1 MKKRLTWGAACLAL
15 GAGSACAVPYQ
26 DVLLAAV
33 PEFNGGLKEGVALY
47 GSVDMGINYQ
57 SVGGRSTWQTQSGGE
72 WTSKFG
78 FFGRENLGGGW
89 RAEFNLESGFLA
101 NNGAQQDTQSFF
113 NRQSWIGLMSDRYG
127 RLRLGKQIGTGLPL
141 FIDVFGTV
149 GTNSVYTW
157 LGAQRPMSA
166 SLS

>member
-72 WTSKFG
+72 WTWSAAVERRSRTDLF
-78 FFGRENLGGGW
+78 RMI
-89 RAEFNLESGFLA
+89 
-101 NNGAQQDTQSFF
+101 DTPEPPTVLSAIS
-113 NRQSWIGLMSDRYG
+113 RVAP
-127 RLRLGKQIGTGLPL
+127 RLLIEAP
-141 FIDVFGTV
+141 
-149 GTNSVYTW
+149 
-157 LGAQRPMSA
+157 
-166 SLS
+166 